1 MGIGNTIRIKIKE
14 DTINRLESELLEYEQ
29 LNEYSPQDQYVE
41 RIDFLNDEISKE
53 NEKLEELQD

>member
-1 MGIGNTIRIKIKE
+1 LGIGNTIRIKIKE

>member
-1 MGIGNTIRIKIKE
+1 LGIGNTIRIKIKE

-29 LNEYSPQDQYVE
+29 LNEYSSQDQYVE
-41 RIDFLNDEISKE
+41 RIDFLNDEIAKE